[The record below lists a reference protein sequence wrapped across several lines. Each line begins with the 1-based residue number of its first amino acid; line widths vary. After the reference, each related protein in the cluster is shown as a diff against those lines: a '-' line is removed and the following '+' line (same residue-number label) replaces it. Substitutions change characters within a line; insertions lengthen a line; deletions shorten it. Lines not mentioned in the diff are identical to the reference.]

1 VGVGVG
7 VGVAPGEVGVGVGV
21 APGAFVGVGEGVG
34 VGLVPPS
41 QTPLFVHQLSACGVK
56 PGQLA
61 AREHAAQ
68 SVYLDP
74 LYLTDAPRP

>member
-1 VGVGVG
+1 MVGVGDGVGVG
-7 VGVAPGEVGVGVGV
+7 LPAGVVGV
-21 APGAFVGVGEGVG
+21 GVG

-41 QTPLFVHQLSACGVK
+41 QTPLFVHQLSASGVK

-74 LYLTDAPRP
+74 LNLTDAPRP